1 MVENGGFIP
10 LGAQQT
16 KFKFKDGVHPLGPL
30 APRLDIWWGRSPDL
44 GSVAHMTPCI
54 LDLKWRVLHHPP
66 LNPLELVS
74 EPSQRFFIV

>member
-30 APRLDIWWGRSPDL
+30 APVGHSWG
-44 GSVAHMTPCI
+44 GT
-54 LDLKWRVLHHPP
+54 
-66 LNPLELVS
+66 
-74 EPSQRFFIV
+74 